1 MGQNKIPSVRQVL
14 EQLSTEQLD
23 QMLDEELHS
32 EAPDADAVRMIM
44 KILRERDDAER
55 KDTPVVLTP
64 QQIDAWEKYQ
74 RDTAQIW
81 KEENRII
88 QFRRWALKAA
98 SIAAVLVLLF
108 LPVLPQEAGAE
119 SLWNRLARLTDDLVD
134 FFGPNDNM
142 DRIEAY
148 EFKTDNPGLQQLYN
162 AVVDLGVTKP
172 VVPMW
177 LPSENEIAE
186 LKTVVLPLS
195 KSIQAVFPHED
206 GNIIYKLDIYDAEIS
221 HKFTRD
227 ETEIKKFAVNETT
240 FYIMRNLNYW
250 VAIWNVDEIECF
262 IQIDCQEDVLHKILK
277 SIYSM
282 EDT

>member
-32 EAPDADAVRMIM
+32 EVPDADAVRMIM
-44 KILRERDDAER
+44 RILRERDDAER

-64 QQIDAWEKYQ
+64 QQIEAWEKYQ

-98 SIAAVLVLLF
+98 SIVAVLVLLF
-108 LPVLPQEAGAE
+108 LPILPQEAGAE

-148 EFKTDNPGLQQLYN
+148 EFKTDNPGLQQLYD
-162 AVVDLGVTKP
+162 AVVELGVTEP
-172 VVPMW
+172 MVPMW
-177 LPSENEIAE
+177 LPVKENSVTIKTTQTPTSTGLVGE
-186 LKTVVLPLS
+186 LLNNEL
-195 KSIQAVFPHED
+195 VFK
-206 GNIIYKLDIYDAEIS
+206 IDIHHSDIS
-221 HKFTRD
+221 HKYTRD
-227 ETEIKKFAVNETT
+227 ETEIQIFAVNETT
-240 FYIMRNLNYW
+240 FYIMRNYDYW
-250 VAIWNVDEIECF
+250 IAIWNVDEIECS
-262 IQIDCQEDVLHKILK
+262 IQIDCQEDILHKILK
-277 SIYSM
+277 SIYST

>member
-32 EAPDADAVRMIM
+32 EVPDADAVRMIM
-44 KILRERDDAER
+44 RILRERDDAAR

-64 QQIDAWEKYQ
+64 QQIEAWEKYQ

-108 LPVLPQEAGAE
+108 LPILPQEAGAE

-148 EFKTDNPGLQQLYN
+148 EFKTGNPGLQQLYD
-162 AVVDLGVTKP
+162 AVVELGVTKP

-177 LPSENEIAE
+177 LPIIEDSVEINTAKTPTSTG
-186 LKTVVLPLS
+186 LAVDFPQNKTVF
-195 KSIQAVFPHED
+195 KID
-206 GNIIYKLDIYDAEIS
+206 IS
-221 HKFTRD
+221 HSEVSHKYTRD
-227 ETEIKKFAVNETT
+227 ETEVKKFAVNETT

>member
-44 KILRERDDAER
+44 RILRERDDAER

-64 QQIDAWEKYQ
+64 QQIEAWEKYQ
-74 RDTAQIW
+74 RDIAQIW

-108 LPVLPQEAGAE
+108 LPILPQEAGAE

-148 EFKTDNPGLQQLYN
+148 EFKTGNPGLQQLYD
-162 AVVDLGVTKP
+162 AVVELGVTEP
-172 VVPMW
+172 MVPMW
-177 LPSENEIAE
+177 LPSENN
-186 LKTVVLPLS
+186 TVNIENTSTARKKGLAAS
-195 KSIQAVFPHED
+195 FPSGESE
-206 GNIIYKLDIYDAEIS
+206 IIYKIDIYEVDVS
-221 HKFTRD
+221 HKFPKD
-227 ETEIKKFAVNETT
+227 EAEIKKYAVNETT
-240 FYIMRNLNYW
+240 FRIMRNNKVW
-250 VAIWNVDEIECF
+250 VAIWNVGEIECSIF
-262 IQIDCQEDVLHKILK
+262 IDCQEDALYKILK

-282 EDT
+282 EDM

>member
-32 EAPDADAVRMIM
+32 EVPDADAVRMIM
-44 KILRERDDAER
+44 RILRERDDAER

-64 QQIDAWEKYQ
+64 QQIEAWEKYQ
-74 RDTAQIW
+74 RDIAQIW

-108 LPVLPQEAGAE
+108 LPILPHEAGAN
-119 SLWNRLARLTDDLVD
+119 SLWDRLARLTSDMVD
-134 FFGPNDNM
+134 FFGPKDNV
-142 DRIEAY
+142 DRLENY
-148 EFKTDNPGLQQLYN
+148 EFKTDNPGLQQLYD
-162 AVVDLGVTKP
+162 AVVELGVTEP
-172 VVPMW
+172 MVPMW
-177 LPSENEIAE
+177 LPTENEISELKIAE
-186 LKTVVLPLS
+186 SPVLKTV
-195 KSIQAVFPHED
+195 QAVFPYET
-206 GNIIYKLDIYDAEIS
+206 GNIVYKLDIYDAETS
-221 HKFTRD
+221 HKYTRD

-240 FYIMRNLNYW
+240 FYIMRNFNYW
-250 VAIWNVDEIECF
+250 VAIWNVDEIECS
-262 IQIDCQEDVLHKILK
+262 IQIDCQEDILHKILK

>member
-32 EAPDADAVRMIM
+32 EVPDADAVRMIM

-64 QQIDAWEKYQ
+64 QQIEAWEKYQ
-74 RDTAQIW
+74 RDIAQIW

-88 QFRRWALKAA
+88 PFRRWALKTA

-108 LPVLPQEAGAE
+108 LPILPQEAGAE

-148 EFKTDNPGLQQLYN
+148 EFKTENPGLQQLYD
-162 AVVDLGVTKP
+162 AVVELEVTKP

-177 LPSENEIAE
+177 LPIIEDSVEINTAKTPTSTG
-186 LKTVVLPLS
+186 LAVDFPQNKTVF
-195 KSIQAVFPHED
+195 KID
-206 GNIIYKLDIYDAEIS
+206 IS
-221 HKFTRD
+221 HSEVSHKYTRD
-227 ETEIKKFAVNETT
+227 ETDVKKFAVNETT
-240 FYIMRNLNYW
+240 FYIMRNNMVW
-250 VAIWNVDEIECF
+250 VVIWNVDNIECSIF
-262 IQIDCQEDVLHKILK
+262 IDCQEDVLQKILK

-282 EDT
+282 EDM

>member
-32 EAPDADAVRMIM
+32 GVPDADAVRMIM
-44 KILRERDDAER
+44 RILRERDDAER

-64 QQIDAWEKYQ
+64 QQIEAWEKYQ
-74 RDTAQIW
+74 RDTAHIW

-98 SIAAVLVLLF
+98 SIVAVLVLLF
-108 LPVLPQEAGAE
+108 LPILPQEAGAE

-148 EFKTDNPGLQQLYN
+148 EFKTENPGLQQLYD
-162 AVVDLGVTKP
+162 AVVELGVAKP

-177 LPSENEIAE
+177 LPTIEEANEI
-186 LKTVVLPLS
+186 KIVNTPTNKGVLAS
-195 KSIQAVFPHED
+195 FPYNNSE
-206 GNIIYKLDIYDAEIS
+206 IFYKLDIFHSDVS

-240 FYIMRNLNYW
+240 FYIMRNLDYW
-250 VAIWNVDEIECF
+250 VVIWNVDEIECS
-262 IQIDCQEDVLHKILK
+262 IQIDCQEDILHKILK

>member
-32 EAPDADAVRMIM
+32 EVPDADAVRMIM

-64 QQIDAWEKYQ
+64 QQIEAWEKYQ

-98 SIAAVLVLLF
+98 SIVAVLVLLF
-108 LPVLPQEAGAE
+108 LPILPQEAGAE

-162 AVVDLGVTKP
+162 AVVELGVTES

-177 LPSENEIAE
+177 LPLKENAVKIKTTQTPTSTGLVGE
-186 LKTVVLPLS
+186 LLDNEL
-195 KSIQAVFPHED
+195 VFK
-206 GNIIYKLDIYDAEIS
+206 IDIHHSDVS
-221 HKFTRD
+221 HKYIRD
-227 ETEIKKFAVNETT
+227 ETEIQIFAVNETT
-240 FYIMRNLNYW
+240 FYIMRNYDYW

-277 SIYSM
+277 SVYST